1 MEASQWSAST
11 LDSRALAYYRVGR
24 LDDALADLNA
34 ALRNE
39 PEMAAS
45 RYLRGL
51 ILAETGGTDE
61 ARKDIEQAKRLS
73 PRVVRTY
80 ERYGVHG
87 PT

>member
-1 MEASQWSAST
+1 M
-11 LDSRALAYYRVGR
+11 VGFHGTG
-24 LDDALADLNA
+24 ALADLNA

-39 PEMAAS
+39 PGMAAS

-80 ERYGVHG
+80 ERYGVRG